1 MTPLRIA
8 LYQGPGGVPATREDS
23 LRSLENAASRAA
35 LAGARLLVTPE
46 LSLTGYALGEAVDSL
61 AEPADGPAAQEVA
74 KIAKRHDLAVLYG
87 YPERAHTP
95 GAGGASQ
102 TTVYNAAQVIGPDGV
117 RLANYRKTHLYGPF
131 EQGAF
136 QPGHQAVVQ
145 AELDG
150 LRLGLLICYDVEF
163 PEAVRA
169 HALAGTELLLVPT
182 ALMRPYEFVATTLIP
197 TRAWESQ
204 LYLAYT
210 NRHGPEGEFTFAGL
224 SALAAPDGTVRA
236 RAGVGEDLVVTDVDP
251 ALLAA
256 SRAENTYLTDRRP
269 ELYDPA
275 SPQGEAS

>member
-8 LYQGPGGVPATREDS
+8 LYQGPGGVPATRQDS
-23 LRSLENAASRAA
+23 LRSLESAAQRAAAS
-35 LAGARLLVTPE
+35 GARLLVTPE
-46 LSLTGYALGEAVDSL
+46 LSLTGYALGDEVASL
-61 AEPADGPAAQEVA
+61 AEPADGPGAQALA
-74 KIAKRHDLAVLYG
+74 KIAERYEIAVLYG
-87 YPERAHTP
+87 YPERADDV
-95 GAGGASQ
+95 AGGLERN
-102 TTVYNAAQVIGPDGV
+102 VYNSARLIGGDGV
-117 RLANYRKTHLYGPF
+117 PLANYRKTHLFGGY

-136 QPGHQAVVQ
+136 QPGDQTVVQ

-150 LRLGLLICYDVEF
+150 FRLGLLICYDVEF
-163 PEAVRA
+163 PEVVRA

-197 TRAWESQ
+197 TRAWENQ

-210 NRHGPEGEFTFAGL
+210 NRYGPEGDFTFAGL

-236 RAGVGEDLVVTDVDP
+236 RAGVGEDLIVADVDL

-269 ELYDPA
+269 ELYDHA
-275 SPQGEAS
+275 SPQGETSR